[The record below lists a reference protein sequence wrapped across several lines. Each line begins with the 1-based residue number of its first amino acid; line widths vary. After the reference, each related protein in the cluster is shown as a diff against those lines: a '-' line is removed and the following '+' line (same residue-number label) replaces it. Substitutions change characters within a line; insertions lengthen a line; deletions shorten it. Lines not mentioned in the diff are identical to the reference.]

1 MTAEPAGTAARITM
15 VLREVMQIDVD
26 GSDEDLIESGLIDS
40 LALVEMIFH
49 LEREFGVTIRLDEV
63 SIESFRTIAS
73 IAQLLDGS
81 MQVQRER

>member
-1 MTAEPAGTAARITM
+1 VTAEPAGTAARITM